1 MRLAVILLL
10 IGTTAYSQSAFRFI
24 GKAKKLKVERV
35 ITVRKIHEN
44 LARKVL
50 RAEKLDYVQLR
61 HGSITLRATHREV
74 VRPPTRVVGP
84 NVYLKG
90 VGKRFKDLNEWNK
103 VGDSRS
109 YNGAHHIITKFVIKE
124 LGGNSECI
132 RQAPSVFH
140 SLHNDLRH
148 IDWFH
153 NHQKQLELYKE
164 GGVKAIVK
172 DFFDNVG
179 KDFTDAEKEQLML
192 EAELWAKHW
201 GFKWE

>member
-1 MRLAVILLL
+1 MRLAIILICILT
-10 IGTTAYSQSAFRFI
+10 INSQAQSVFRFI
-24 GKAKKLKVERV
+24 GKGRKLKVERR
-35 ITVRKIHEN
+35 IETSVRYHN

-50 RAEKLDYVQLR
+50 RSERLTIVRQEMVR
-61 HGSITLRATHREV
+61 H
-74 VRPPTRVVGP
+74 PTRVVGP
-84 NVYLKG
+84 NIYLKG
-90 VGKRFKDLNEWNK
+90 VGKRFRGLGEWNK

-109 YNGAHHIITKFVIKE
+109 YNGAHHIVTKFVIKE

-153 NHQKQLELYKE
+153 NHQKQLEIYKQSGIKGIIE
-164 GGVKAIVK
+164 
-172 DFFDNVG
+172 DFFNNVG
-179 KDFTDAEKEQLML
+179 KDFTDAEKEQLLL
-192 EAELWAKHW
+192 EAELWARHW

>member
-1 MRLAVILLL
+1 MRLAIILICILT
-10 IGTTAYSQSAFRFI
+10 INSQAQSVFRFI
-24 GKAKKLKVERV
+24 GKGRKLKVERR
-35 ITVRKIHEN
+35 IETSVRYHN

-50 RAEKLDYVQLR
+50 RSQTLTTIRPEAVR
-61 HGSITLRATHREV
+61 H
-74 VRPPTRVVGP
+74 PTRVVGP
-84 NVYLKG
+84 NIYLKA
-90 VGKRFKDLNEWNK
+90 VGKRFRGLSEWDK

-109 YNGAHHIITKFVIKE
+109 YNGAHHIVTKFVIKE

-153 NHQKQLELYKE
+153 NHQKQLEIYKQSGIKGIIE
-164 GGVKAIVK
+164 
-172 DFFDNVG
+172 DFLNNVG
-179 KDFTDAEKEQLML
+179 NDFTDAEKEQLLL

>member
-1 MRLAVILLL
+1 MRLAIILICILT
-10 IGTTAYSQSAFRFI
+10 INSQAQSVFKFI
-24 GKAKKLKVERV
+24 GKGRKLKVERR
-35 ITVRKIHEN
+35 IATSVRYHN

-50 RAEKLDYVQLR
+50 RSQTLTTIRPEAVR
-61 HGSITLRATHREV
+61 H
-74 VRPPTRVVGP
+74 PTRVVGP
-84 NVYLKG
+84 NTYLKG
-90 VGKRFKDLNEWNK
+90 VGKRFRGLGEWNK

-109 YNGAHHIITKFVIKE
+109 YNGAHHIVTKFVIKE

-153 NHQKQLELYKE
+153 NHQKQLEIYKQSGIKGIIE
-164 GGVKAIVK
+164 
-172 DFFDNVG
+172 DFFNNVG
-179 KDFTDAEKEQLML
+179 KDFTDAEKEQLLL

>member
-1 MRLAVILLL
+1 MRLAIILICILT
-10 IGTTAYSQSAFRFI
+10 INSQAQSVFRFI
-24 GKAKKLKVERV
+24 GKGRKLKVERR
-35 ITVRKIHEN
+35 IETSVRYHN

-50 RAEKLDYVQLR
+50 RSQ
-61 HGSITLRATHREV
+61 TLTTIRPEV
-74 VRPPTRVVGP
+74 VRHPTRVVGP
-84 NVYLKG
+84 NIYLKG
-90 VGKRFKDLNEWNK
+90 VGKRFRGLNEWNK

-109 YNGAHHIITKFVIKE
+109 YNGAHHIVTKFVIKE

-148 IDWFH
+148 VDWFH
-153 NHQKQLELYKE
+153 NHQKQLEIYKQSGIKGIIE
-164 GGVKAIVK
+164 
-172 DFFDNVG
+172 DFLNNVG
-179 KDFTDAEKEQLML
+179 KDFTDTEKEQLLL